1 MADWS
6 PERLKEFAASFD
18 RSLEAYLASCGD
30 VPPRLGEAVRY
41 SVLAPGKRMRPYLA
55 TRCCELVGGSVDDA
69 WPAAA
74 AVECVHAFSLVHD
87 DLPAMDNDDL
97 RRGRPTTHKKFDE
110 ATAILAG
117 DALVALAFEILAT
130 KVPDAARSVAMVSE
144 LAGATGWS
152 GMIGGQSADL
162 FGEREPASLE
172 RTRYIHERKTGKLF
186 TAACRLGALAGGGDG
201 DDVERLG
208 AFGRHFGHAFQIADD
223 LLDVTADAGSV
234 GKAVGKDAIAG
245 KQTYPRSVGI
255 DVSREAADQ
264 AVASA
269 IDALDSLGPAA
280 DELRSLAKYAVF
292 RNY

>member
-1 MADWS
+1 
-6 PERLKEFAASFD
+6 
-18 RSLEAYLASCGD
+18 
-30 VPPRLGEAVRY
+30 
-41 SVLAPGKRMRPYLA
+41 
-55 TRCCELVGGSVDDA
+55 
-69 WPAAA
+69 
-74 AVECVHAFSLVHD
+74 
-87 DLPAMDNDDL
+87 
-97 RRGRPTTHKKFDE
+97 
-110 ATAILAG
+110 
-117 DALVALAFEILAT
+117 
-130 KVPDAARSVAMVSE
+130 
-144 LAGATGWS
+144 
-152 GMIGGQSADL
+152 MIGGQSADL

-201 DDVERLG
+201 DEVERLG

-280 DELRSLAKYAVF
+280 DELRSLAKFAVF